1 MTTLISMSQSTRTV
15 LGNILT
21 EAAQSGRL
29 SLIEQEQAIH
39 YLSTYPVLVEALEKA
54 FDQSVARSDTR
65 RKWTSGDQ
73 VTHEAVKA
81 ALALAK
87 KGAP

>member
-1 MTTLISMSQSTRTV
+1 MTTPTPRPWSRATLVSQLPNGSYAISEDD
-15 LGNILT
+15 LEI
-21 EAAQSGRL
+21 
-29 SLIEQEQAIH
+29 AIH
-39 YLSTYPVLVEALEKA
+39 EHNTYPVLVEALEKA

-73 VTHEAVKA
+73 STHETLKA